1 MQCSF
6 LLYLTVKGFVPSL
19 PLCLSTPPE
28 SVGGGNHQAEEK
40 EIWSNFVYLANVIY
54 IPNLPLRA
62 CAWRNKKTK
71 IDFIFCPFSVDEE
84 MRFPF
89 DNNKSIKRS
98 QNFVISILWQHLEAI
113 VFVTEDFI
121 ETTGVKIQ
129 QVIFLVIFFVGKN
142 EVFYRDSVD

>member
-1 MQCSF
+1 
-6 LLYLTVKGFVPSL
+6 
-19 PLCLSTPPE
+19 
-28 SVGGGNHQAEEK
+28 
-40 EIWSNFVYLANVIY
+40 
-54 IPNLPLRA
+54 
-62 CAWRNKKTK
+62 
-71 IDFIFCPFSVDEE
+71 

-142 EVFYRDSVD
+142 EVFYRDSED

>member
-1 MQCSF
+1 
-6 LLYLTVKGFVPSL
+6 
-19 PLCLSTPPE
+19 
-28 SVGGGNHQAEEK
+28 
-40 EIWSNFVYLANVIY
+40 
-54 IPNLPLRA
+54 
-62 CAWRNKKTK
+62 
-71 IDFIFCPFSVDEE
+71 

-121 ETTGVKIQ
+121 GTTGVKIQ

-142 EVFYRDSVD
+142 EVFL